1 MRCDRELTNKAA
13 DTVVS
18 AAFIFILG
26 GPTVETE
33 ETAATIVTAELIVS
47 LLAMNEW
54 NGATAKPGFSSE
66 TEATIATIVTAEYRW
81 LESIM
86 LKISISM

>member
-47 LLAMNEW
+47 CENERI
-54 NGATAKPGFSSE
+54 GE
-66 TEATIATIVTAEYRW
+66 TP
-81 LESIM
+81 
-86 LKISISM
+86 